1 MRNNINNAL
10 YHFTTFESAVKIVSS
25 QKLLFGRA
33 CRKND
38 IAEVYKEIIG
48 NMDNDAIQKA
58 LGEYQYLSFITNSE
72 SGKGFEQ
79 DALWGYYAEKG
90 LGVCLAFDREK
101 LVELF
106 SFLYPNIGWHDSI
119 SYNPNCTNAHFIDCN
134 EGDDVHSLI
143 SNKIKELFFEKSIDW
158 KHESE
163 YRLLVKSPKEASIDI
178 TDNLLGVII
187 CDHCS
192 KKDKLSI
199 TDTIQYKV
207 FSKLIGVDKLYHYHH
222 CFGNKELYN
231 HNDSDIIYP
240 IWGKDIT
247 LDV

>member
-1 MRNNINNAL
+1 MKHHIENAL

-25 QKLLFGRA
+25 NKLLFSRA
-33 CRKND
+33 YRKND

-48 NMDNDAIQKA
+48 NVDYDVAQKA
-58 LGEYQYLSFITNSE
+58 LEEYQYLSFITDSE

-90 LGVCLAFDREK
+90 KGVCLAFDKSK
-101 LVELF
+101 LIELF
-106 SFLYPNIGWHDSI
+106 SSLYPNMEWHDYI
-119 SYNPNCTNAHFIDCN
+119 SYNQNCTNAHFIDCN
-134 EGDDVHSLI
+134 EGDDTHALI
-143 SNKIKELFFEKSIDW
+143 AKNIKELFFEKSIDW

-163 YRLLVKSPKEASIDI
+163 YRLLVKSPKEESINIADS
-178 TDNLLGVII
+178 LLGVII

-207 FSKLIGVDKLYHYHH
+207 FSKLVGIDKLYHYHH

-231 HNDSDIIYP
+231 HNDTESIYP
-240 IWGKDIT
+240 IWEKNIT
-247 LDV
+247 LDA

>member
-25 QKLLFGRA
+25 QKLLFSRA

-58 LGEYQYLSFITNSE
+58 LEEYQYLSFITNSE

-90 LGVCLAFDREK
+90 FGVCLAFDRVK
-101 LVELF
+101 LVGLF
-106 SFLYPNIGWHDSI
+106 SSIYPNMGWHDNI

-134 EGDDVHSLI
+134 EGDDAHQLI
-143 SNKIKELFFEKSIDW
+143 ASKRKELFFEKSIDW

-163 YRLLVKSPKEASIDI
+163 YRLLIKSPKEESIDI
-178 TDNLLGVII
+178 TDSLLGVII

-207 FSKLIGVDKLYHYHH
+207 FSKLVGVNKLYHYHH

-231 HNDSDIIYP
+231 HDDTDIIYP
-240 IWGKDIT
+240 VWGKEIT
-247 LDV
+247 LDA